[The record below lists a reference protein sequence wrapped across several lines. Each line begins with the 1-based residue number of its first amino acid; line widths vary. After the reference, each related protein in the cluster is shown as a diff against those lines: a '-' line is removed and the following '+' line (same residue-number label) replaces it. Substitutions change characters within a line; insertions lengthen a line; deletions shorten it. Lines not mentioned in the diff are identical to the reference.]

1 MKRRD
6 DNVDRLQRLIHQET
20 FSSAEEARLRDLVQ
34 ASRDADLSEETKQA
48 VYASVLKRQ
57 PMRRSG
63 ARVAMLRPA
72 VVFTVL
78 LVAGG
83 ATAAATLGQR
93 WIENKRRPMPVI
105 PAVVPPK
112 PLDSPAPSQAQP
124 AVAGGPVDLRRA
136 EPPIARRR
144 SSRVRAYSEDPSEVV
159 MAVEALR
166 KQRDPARA
174 AKLLAQYLAAH
185 PGGALVE
192 EAVALSIEAAAARHD
207 PAAADFAR
215 RYLRDYPNGRF
226 RQTAEAAL
234 SRR

>member
-1 MKRRD
+1 M
-6 DNVDRLQRLIHQET
+6 DRLHRLIHQET
-20 FSSAEEARLRDLVQ
+20 FSSAEEARLRALVH
-34 ASRDADLSEETKQA
+34 ASRDADLPEETLQA

-57 PMRRSG
+57 PTRGGG

-72 VVFTVL
+72 IVFTVL
-78 LVAGG
+78 LVAAG

-93 WIENKRRPMPVI
+93 WIENKRRPLPVV
-105 PAVVPPK
+105 PAVVPAK
-112 PLDSPAPSQAQP
+112 RLDSPAPSQAQP
-124 AVAGGPVDLRRA
+124 TVTTAPVEIRRA
-136 EPPIARRR
+136 EAPIPRRR
-144 SSRVRAYSEDPSEVV
+144 SNRVRAYSEDPSEVV

-174 AKLLAQYLAAH
+174 AKLLEQYLAAH

>member
-1 MKRRD
+1 M
-6 DNVDRLQRLIHQET
+6 DRLQRLIHQET

-34 ASRDADLSEETKQA
+34 ASRDPDLSEETKQA
-48 VYASVLKRQ
+48 VYASVLTRQ
-57 PMRRSG
+57 PTRRSG

-78 LVAGG
+78 LLAGG

-93 WIENKRRPMPVI
+93 WIENKRRPLPVV
-105 PAVVPPK
+105 PAVAPAAK
-112 PLDSPAPSQAQP
+112 RLDLPAPSQAQP
-124 AVAGGPVDLRRA
+124 AVANAPVEIRRT
-136 EPPIARRR
+136 EPPIPRRR